1 MWYITQSRSSILL
14 GDRRT
19 FVQIL
24 FLIAPSQ
31 CRVNLRKQLTLHNAT
46 GMWLRGGGRGFP
58 PATKNVAAGYFH
70 RKIGEKYNQKKF
82 LAVWFP
88 SYLLYLPSN
97 LKPKWHPWLKTAPCG
112 RFARGTLLLFLR
124 FYLKLETLI
133 IMGKFSCCVPGC
145 TSNWRN
151 SPNVKF
157 HTLPTQPNVKET
169 YVRLIRNPTLKK
181 DVLTTRICGAHF
193 PNGENIWAPDRNWAY
208 DLAYTGQML

>member
-1 MWYITQSRSSILL
+1 MTKTFKLSRFGYSLHCSPNFCINFLMVL
-14 GDRRT
+14 EIN
-19 FVQIL
+19 FVYPIGHFEIML
-24 FLIAPSQ
+24 AGLS
-31 CRVNLRKQLTLHNAT
+31 
-46 GMWLRGGGRGFP
+46 LRGRDRGFP
-58 PATKNVAAGYFH
+58 PVTINMAPSYFH
-70 RKIGEKYNQKKF
+70 RKSGEKYNQKKF

-88 SYLLYLPSN
+88 TYLLYLPSN

-169 YVRLIRNPTLKK
+169 YVRLIRNATLKK
-181 DVLTTRICGAHF
+181 DVLTTRICAAHF
-193 PNGENIWAPDRNWAY
+193 PNGENIWAPDRNWGY
-208 DLAYTGQML
+208 DLAYTGRML